1 MEYLISDASDGKT
14 VLSVLKGELGF
25 SNATVKHLKFKP
37 MGITVGGEHVT
48 VRRILK
54 AGDVLSL
61 AVEDDSTPE
70 KLTPSQLDLPIA
82 YEDADAVV
90 PNKPSNMPTHQSFG
104 HYGDTVANALSY
116 KYTSEG
122 IPFVFRPVNRLDR
135 NTSGLLLI
143 AKSRISAA
151 YLSEA
156 MRDGRIRK
164 QYVAILRGN
173 LKNDSGV
180 IDTYMRRTAESIIVR
195 ENCKEGEGG
204 DRAIT
209 EYRVICRSD
218 THCMVCASPITGR
231 THQLRVHFAGLGC
244 PIEGDDLYGEPSSLI
259 DRHAL
264 HSYMLTFPAKD
275 GSEIT
280 VSAPLHTDMLSLS
293 HAVFGNDIPIFDE
306 ELKKHIIPKEKH

>member
-1 MEYLISDASDGKT
+1 MEYLISEASDGKSVLT
-14 VLSVLKGELGF
+14 VLKQELGL
-25 SNATVKHLKFKP
+25 SHATVKHLKFKP
-37 MGITVGGEHVT
+37 MGITVSGEHVT
-48 VRRILK
+48 VRYILR

-61 AVEDDSTPE
+61 AIEDDSTPD
-70 KLTPSQLDLPIA
+70 KLTPSDLDLPIA

-116 KYTSEG
+116 KYTNEG

-143 AKSRISAA
+143 AKNRISAA

-156 MRDGRIRK
+156 MKEGRIRK
-164 QYVAILRGN
+164 QYIAILRGN
-173 LKNDSGV
+173 LKDDSGV

-195 ENCKEGEGG
+195 ENCGENEGG

-244 PIEGDDLYGEPSSLI
+244 PIEGDDLYGTPSILI

-264 HSYMLTFPAKD
+264 HSYMLTFPTKD
-275 GSEIT
+275 QSKIT
-280 VSAPLHTDMLSLS
+280 VSAPLHADMLSLAR
-293 HAVFGNDIPIFDE
+293 AVFSNDIPIDE
-306 ELKKHIIPKEKH
+306 ELKKHIIPKEKQ